1 MDDAKVWKGLERVSA
16 PADFEARILQEM
28 NRRRRT
34 GPQLRKAR
42 LFKWALS
49 GSAAAL
55 LAVFTVLNLFVF
67 EKGARSPLANSPAAA
82 IFERNPIQVMERVDY
97 GREVRAAASDP
108 ETIYLLEQISDTSSS
123 TIRY

>member
-1 MDDAKVWKGLERVSA
+1 MDDAKVWKGLERISA
-16 PADFEARILQEM
+16 PADFEDRVLRELD
-28 NRRRRT
+28 RRRRT
-34 GPQLRKAR
+34 APQLRKAR

-67 EKGARSPLANSPAAA
+67 EKGAQPPLENSSAGAVLNR
-82 IFERNPIQVMERVDY
+82 EPIHVTENVDY
-97 GREVRAAASDP
+97 GREVQAAASDP
-108 ETIYLLEQISDTSSS
+108 RTIYLLEQISDTSSS

>member
-1 MDDAKVWKGLERVSA
+1 MDDAKVWKGLERISA
-16 PADFEARILQEM
+16 PADFEDRVFQELD
-28 NRRRRT
+28 RRHRT

-67 EKGARSPLANSPAAA
+67 EKGARPALENSAGAVLD
-82 IFERNPIQVMERVDY
+82 RDPIHVTESVDY
-97 GREVRAAASDP
+97 GREVQAAASDP
-108 ETIYLLEQISDTSSS
+108 RTIYLLEQISDTSFS

>member
-1 MDDAKVWKGLERVSA
+1 MDDAKVWKGFEPVSA
-16 PADFEARILQEM
+16 PADFEARVLREM
-28 NRRRRT
+28 DRRRRI
-34 GPQLRKAR
+34 GPQLHKAR

-67 EKGARSPLANSPAAA
+67 EKGARSPLEDSRAA
-82 IFERNPIQVMERVDY
+82 IPVMESVDY
-97 GREVRAAASDP
+97 DREIRSADP

-123 TIRY
+123 MIRY